1 MTYILVIR
9 IKTMNMSVAEA
20 KAIFFELIKR
30 AEAGEEILVTRH
42 GKVVA
47 RVMPPETESVLPRI
61 GALKEQ
67 IWISD
72 DFDEPLEEFK
82 EYMP

>member
-1 MTYILVIR
+1 
-9 IKTMNMSVAEA
+9 MNISVAEA
-20 KAIFFELIKR
+20 KAKFSELIKR

-47 RVMPPETESVLPRI
+47 RVMPPETEAALPRI
-61 GALKEQ
+61 GALKGQ

>member
-1 MTYILVIR
+1 
-9 IKTMNMSVAEA
+9 MNISIAEA
-20 KAIFFELIKR
+20 KAKFSELIKR

-47 RVMPPETESVLPRI
+47 RVVPPETEARKPPLF
-61 GALKEQ
+61 GALKGQ
-67 IWISD
+67 IWIAD
-72 DFDEPLEEFK
+72 DFDEPLEEFQ

>member
-1 MTYILVIR
+1 
-9 IKTMNMSVAEA
+9 MNISVAEA
-20 KAIFFELIKR
+20 KAKFSELIKR

-47 RVMPPETESVLPRI
+47 RVGPPAAEAVLPRI
-61 GALKEQ
+61 GALKGK

>member
-1 MTYILVIR
+1 
-9 IKTMNMSVAEA
+9 MNISIAEA
-20 KAIFFELIKR
+20 KAKFSELVKR

-47 RVMPPETESVLPRI
+47 RLSPPQAASRKPPLF
-61 GALKEQ
+61 GALKGQ

-72 DFDEPLEEFK
+72 DFDEPLEDFK
-82 EYMP
+82 DYMP